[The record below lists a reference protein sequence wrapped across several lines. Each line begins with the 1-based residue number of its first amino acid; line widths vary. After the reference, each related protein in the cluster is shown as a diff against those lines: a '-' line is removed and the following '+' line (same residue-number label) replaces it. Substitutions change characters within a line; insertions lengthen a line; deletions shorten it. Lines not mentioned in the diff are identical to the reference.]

1 LLLGSNGLFSK
12 YLFGYNIIMIQV
24 TKCPFAKTVTIAD
37 TAAEMV
43 KLRDIEGWSI
53 GNFVENLT
61 VSNLSST
68 DELFIG
74 FKSTSEADGEEF
86 TLTPGSTLMLN
97 FNRHGPASIWVR
109 WTAAEKYSLM
119 VF

>member
-1 LLLGSNGLFSK
+1 
-12 YLFGYNIIMIQV
+12 MIQI

-37 TAAEMV
+37 TAAEMI

-61 VSNLSST
+61 ISNLSSS
-68 DELFIG
+68 DLLLVW
-74 FKSTSEADGEEF
+74 FKSTAEADDEEF

-97 FNRHGPASIWVR
+97 MNRHGPASVWVR
-109 WTAAEKYSLM
+109 GTAAEKYSLM
-119 VF
+119 VL